1 MVRVISIVTLYTKE
15 RQVAQALSIPN
26 SPKFRGNLAKQLVQH
41 LVERVGLGYGHEV
54 ACVLL
59 DLSQIGDEI
68 GIVRLNSLGLLD
80 KLPTEEDDGEEEHH
94 HVARS
99 VVSEGRW
106 DKNRQAYENRKLG
119 ISQLPG
125 RNTV

>member
-1 MVRVISIVTLYTKE
+1 MAKVISIVTLYTKE
-15 RQVAQALSIPN
+15 RKQPEPSLFYL
-26 SPKFRGNLAKQLVQH
+26 PKLERSLTEQLVQH
-41 LVERVGLGYGHEV
+41 LVERVGLGYRHEV
-54 ACVLL
+54 ARVLL
-59 DLSQIGDEI
+59 DLSQISDQI
-68 GIVRLNSLGLLD
+68 GVVRLNSLGLLD
-80 KLPTEEDDGEEEHH
+80 RLPTKEDDGKEEHH